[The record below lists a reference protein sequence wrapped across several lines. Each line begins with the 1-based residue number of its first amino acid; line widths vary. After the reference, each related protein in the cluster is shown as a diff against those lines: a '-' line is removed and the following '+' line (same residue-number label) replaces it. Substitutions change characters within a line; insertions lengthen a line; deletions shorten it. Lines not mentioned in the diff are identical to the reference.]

1 MKTQRPA
8 FLPLDSDINDDR
20 LERLAQ
26 EKGVGTLVRPAQP
39 APAAI
44 PHAPPASAV
53 SIAPEP
59 PVRGV
64 TPRSDMKS
72 VNLEL
77 PGYLW
82 TELKIR
88 AAHRQSSVRHIIM
101 TALEKDGFTIA
112 EGDLVEDGRRLRG
125 NPRTL

>member
-8 FLPLDSDINDDR
+8 CLPLDSDINDDR

-26 EKGVGTLVRPAQP
+26 EKGVGVMVRPAAPAAAPP
-39 APAAI
+39 APAAPI
-44 PHAPPASAV
+44 TTAATEPPA
-53 SIAPEP
+53 
-59 PVRGV
+59 RGA

-88 AAHRQSSVRHIIM
+88 AAHRQASVRHIIM

-112 EGDLVEDGRRLRG
+112 DGDLVEDGRRLRG
-125 NPRTL
+125 NPRPL